1 MEKRCLGNSLMVAN
15 ERTYT
20 KCSGIITLPP
30 GWPGYTLSCSY
41 PLVQNRIFVMLLLW
55 KPRSVLFEVLFLFNE
70 GEISNMG
77 E

>member
-1 MEKRCLGNSLMVAN
+1 MEKRRLGYSLMVAN

-20 KCSGIITLPP
+20 KCSGIITQRPV
-30 GWPGYTLSCSY
+30 WPGYTLSCSC

-55 KPRSVLFEVLFLFNE
+55 KPRSVLCEVLLFFNE